1 MQRNADFTYELAERF
16 CVMHSDLFKGQE
28 RSVWE
33 IEGIKSALTRQELL
47 NAGAYSA
54 ICRP

>member
-16 CVMHSDLFKGQE
+16 CVMHSDLFKGQA

-33 IEGIKSALTRQELL
+33 IEGIKSALTRQEPL
-47 NAGAYSA
+47 NDAAYSA